1 MVITLMLKTHIILIN
16 IGKRDNM
23 GQTYKRYLDVIE
35 NINDSN
41 LSKEEKEQET
51 ERAKTERKN
60 AYLERGYSVKQIERM
75 PPWSSV

>member
-1 MVITLMLKTHIILIN
+1 
-16 IGKRDNM
+16 M

-51 ERAKTERKN
+51 ERAKTERKM
-60 AYLERGYSVKQIERM
+60 LT
-75 PPWSSV
+75 